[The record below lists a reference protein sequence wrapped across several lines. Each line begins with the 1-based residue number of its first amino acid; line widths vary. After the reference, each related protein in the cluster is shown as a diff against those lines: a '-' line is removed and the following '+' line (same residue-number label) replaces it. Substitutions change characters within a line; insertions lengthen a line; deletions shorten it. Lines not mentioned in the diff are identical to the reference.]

1 MKKKKSVHLRRIRE
15 RSYNKVFKKNINF
28 FFKLVHTFI
37 KKKKSL
43 CSFLLCFKAINKV
56 KILKLFK
63 KFGLS
68 KNFKLRKKQESL
80 ELIFLY
86 LKKKYI
92 NLRFNKYI
100 KAMNVFK
107 KKNLYLHVSYRHF
120 LRLPVRGQRTRTNAK
135 TRKHYAII

>member
-1 MKKKKSVHLRRIRE
+1 MKKKKSVHLRKIRE
-15 RSYNKVFKKNINF
+15 RSNNKILKKSINF
-28 FFKLVHTFI
+28 FFTIVSVYF
-37 KKKKSL
+37 KKKKSF
-43 CSFLLCFKAINKV
+43 CSFLLCFKAINIV

-68 KNFKLRKKQESL
+68 KNFKFEKKQDTL

-92 NLRFNKYI
+92 NLRFNRYI
-100 KAMNVFK
+100 KAINVFK

-120 LRLPVRGQRTRTNAK
+120 LKLPVRGQRTRTNAK